1 MNILVVGATGVL
13 GQSVIPRL
21 LERGHRVRA
30 VVGRREQ
37 ASFLEQIRVEPIIG
51 DLLDRRSL
59 EHAARGSET
68 ALYLAPALA
77 GPAQPDSSFHRRVLL
92 EGVRNLLEVLSRTG
106 VKRYIGQSTTLVYGE
121 NGQAIVDESA
131 PVQVTPLTRPAAE
144 METLIRSAELQWTIL
159 RGGLLYGPGT
169 GREES
174 WWQAARNGR
183 LRLPGDG
190 SDLVSLVHVVDMA
203 RAVVSAA
210 ERDSGDGIYNIVD
223 DEPVSTKDLFS
234 YISAQVGQAAPLAG
248 GPKFLPS
255 LGVKNI
261 KAQLELAWRPVYP
274 GYPVGLAYGRFDGNN
289 GGQPD
294 IAPPHLVDLMQ
305 AEVTL

>member
-1 MNILVVGATGVL
+1 MNVFVVGATGVL
-13 GQSVIPRL
+13 GRNVIPRL

-30 VVGRREQ
+30 VIRRHEQ
-37 ASFLEQIRVEPIIG
+37 ARFLEQVGVEPVIG

-59 EHAARGSET
+59 EYAARGSEI

-77 GPAQPDSSFHRRVLL
+77 GPAQQDSNFQRRVLL
-92 EGVRNLLEVLSRTG
+92 EGVRNLLEVLNRTG
-106 VKRYIGQSTTLVYGE
+106 AKRYIGQSTTLVYGE
-121 NGQAIVDESA
+121 NGQETVDEFT
-131 PVQVTPLTRPAAE
+131 PLQVTPLAQPAAE
-144 METLIRSAELQWTIL
+144 METLIRSSEFQWTLL

-203 RAVVSAA
+203 RAVVSAT
-210 ERDSGDGIYNIVD
+210 EPGSRGGIYNIVD
-223 DEPVSTKDLFS
+223 DEPVSTKDLFG
-234 YISAQVGQAAPLAG
+234 YVAAQVGQAAPRAG
-248 GPKFLPS
+248 GPRFLPS

-274 GYPVGLAYGRFDGNN
+274 GYQAGLAYGRLEGIN

-294 IAPPHLVDLMQ
+294 MAPPHMVDLMQ
-305 AEVTL
+305 AEVIL